1 MSNGLVTAHIQ
12 GGLGNQL
19 FQIAATYNYAYKYN
33 KTPIFFNTD
42 YLHNSHN
49 FERRTFW
56 NTLFSNKL
64 TILKKEEYHK
74 LKQNIIILNEYKNDI
89 YTPFPNVVGHAL
101 LLGYFQ
107 SLKYLTKEVRN
118 TMIDLIYSNEDF
130 MYSSYEYYENIKKHF
145 SKLEKEKNNIDIE
158 ITDDDMISL
167 HVRRGDYVLLNWEL
181 NDSYIKKAIER
192 ANKKYIAVFS
202 DDIEWCKENIKNDFV
217 FFVELN
223 DVALEFITMSLFQNN
238 IIANSTYSWFAS
250 FISSYKNKLVI
261 APSQW
266 IATDIP
272 FNNNELYMS
281 HMIVL

>member
-1 MSNGLVTAHIQ
+1 MPNGIVTAYIQ

-42 YLHNSHN
+42 YLPNSHN

-56 NTLFSNKL
+56 KTLFRNKL
-64 TILKKEEYHK
+64 TILEKEEYEK
-74 LKQNIIILNEYKNDI
+74 LIPKITNMREYKNDI
-89 YTPFPNVVGHAL
+89 YTPFPNVAENVQL
-101 LLGYFQ
+101 FGYFQ
-107 SLKYLTKEVRN
+107 SLKYFTKDVRN
-118 TMIDLIYSNEDF
+118 TMIDLIYSNEDL
-130 MYSSYEYYENIKKHF
+130 MYASYEYYENIKKHF
-145 SKLEKEKNNIDIE
+145 SKLEKEKNNINIE
-158 ITDDDMISL
+158 ITDNDMISL

-202 DDIEWCKENIKNDFV
+202 DDIAWCKENIKNDFV

-266 IATDIP
+266 IATDVP
-272 FNNNELYMS
+272 FNNHELYIS
-281 HMIVL
+281 NMIVL